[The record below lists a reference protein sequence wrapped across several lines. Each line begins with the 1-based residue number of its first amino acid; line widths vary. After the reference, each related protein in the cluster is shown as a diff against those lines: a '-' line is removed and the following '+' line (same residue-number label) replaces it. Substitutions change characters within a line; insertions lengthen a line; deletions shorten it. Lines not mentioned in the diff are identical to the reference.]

1 MTKHSKGGSVCC
13 YQWYNIS
20 TYLEHETCSNVTA
33 TEVCERERERER
45 ERTYLMCLFDM
56 VAHCEILAPYVDVAV
71 RVPSDELTFTCVQQ
85 TDCIL
90 GLDVVLTHRYSGS

>member
-1 MTKHSKGGSVCC
+1 
-13 YQWYNIS
+13 
-20 TYLEHETCSNVTA
+20 
-33 TEVCERERERER
+33 
-45 ERTYLMCLFDM
+45 MCLFDM